1 MDSDRCPLRTSR
13 RQAIMLL
20 SLRIENFALIDCLE
34 LDFGPGLNVLTG
46 ETGAGKSII
55 LDALLAALGE
65 KFSSRAI
72 RTGANRALV
81 EATFELENSVAQW
94 LQEHEIELFEGNV
107 LVCSRELVARTGNH
121 LRSRSRLNGILVN
134 RQMMS
139 QLRDRLV
146 EITAQGQTVNL
157 GKPQYQLAW
166 LDTYG
171 GEAVRQQ
178 VREVASAYQ
187 QYQQAKQ
194 TLDRHRRS
202 QQERLQR
209 QDWLYHQQ
217 QELAAADLQEPNE
230 LENLQ
235 QEKNRLSHTVDLQ
248 KSGFQVYNWLY
259 ASNEEE
265 PTAMDLLGKAEST
278 LQEMIQY
285 DSQVQPIWEMVSE
298 ALTQVMEAG
307 RQIGSYAEQLETDP
321 QHLQEIEERIQE
333 LKPICRKYGPSLSE
347 AIAHLKEVETELEEL
362 ENSQESLET
371 LEQQRDRAWEHLQ
384 TVCRQLTQQRRQAA
398 NHLETELVNALK
410 PLAMDKVQFQV
421 SIEAIPPTSSGCD
434 RIRFQFSPNPG
445 EPLQPV
451 SEIASGGEMSRF
463 LLALKACFARH
474 AGSNGSDVRELPQ
487 RKTLVFDE
495 IDVGVSGKVAIAIA
509 EKLQQLSRQHQVLCV
524 THQPL
529 VAAMADN
536 HFHIDK
542 QVVAAETATAQET
555 DEQEERTVIR
565 VYALENREQ
574 RQQELAQLAGGQS
587 AQEAIAFAD
596 SLLDQAANFRQSDPD
611 SETNESLLASSAPN
625 SAQKSTKPTSRKESQ
640 SHPTSHSP

>member
-1 MDSDRCPLRTSR
+1 
-13 RQAIMLL
+13 MLL
-20 SLRIENFALIDCLE
+20 SLRIENFALIDRLE
-34 LDFGPGLNVLTG
+34 LDFGTGLNVLTG

-94 LQEHEIELFEGNV
+94 LQEQEIELFEGNV

-121 LRSRSRLNGILVN
+121 LRSRSRLNGVLVN
-134 RQMMS
+134 RQIMS

-171 GEAVRQQ
+171 GETVRQQ

-217 QELAAADLQEPNE
+217 QELAAADLQEPDE
-230 LENLQ
+230 LDNLQ

-248 KSGFQVYNWLY
+248 QSGFQVYSWLY

-278 LQEMIQY
+278 LQEMVQY
-285 DSQVQPIWEMVSE
+285 DPQVQTIWEMVSE

-307 RQIGSYAEQLETDP
+307 RQIGGYAEQLETDP

-333 LKPICRKYGPSLSE
+333 LKPICRKYGPSLAE
-347 AIAHLKEVETELEEL
+347 AIAHYKQVETELEEL
-362 ENSQESLET
+362 ENSQESLEAR
-371 LEQQRDRAWEHLQ
+371 EKQRDQAWERLQ
-384 TVCRQLTQQRRQAA
+384 SVCRQLTQQRRQAA

-421 SIEAIPPTSSGCD
+421 SIEAIPPTSSGSD
-434 RIRFQFSPNPG
+434 RVSFQFSPNPG

-463 LLALKACFARH
+463 LLAMKACFALH
-474 AGSNGSDVRELPQ
+474 AGNNDGDDIHALPQ

-509 EKLQQLSRQHQVLCV
+509 EKLHQLSRQHQVLCV

-529 VAAMADN
+529 VAAMADS
-536 HFHIDK
+536 HFQIDK
-542 QVVAAETATAQET
+542 QVVATDTDTVEKT
-555 DEQEERTVIR
+555 DEQEERTVVR
-565 VYALENREQ
+565 VRALENREQ

-596 SLLDQAANFRQSDPD
+596 SLLAQAANFRQSHPD
-611 SETNESLLASSAPN
+611 SETNESLLASSPQN
-625 SAQKSTKPTSRKESQ
+625 SAQKSRKPASRQESQ
-640 SHPTSHSP
+640 SPTTSHSP

>member
-1 MDSDRCPLRTSR
+1 
-13 RQAIMLL
+13 MLL
-20 SLRIENFALIDCLE
+20 SLRIENFALIDRLE
-34 LDFGPGLNVLTG
+34 LDFGAGLNVLTG

-81 EATFELENSVAQW
+81 EATFELETSVAQW
-94 LQEHEIELFEGNV
+94 LQEQEIELFEGNL
-107 LVCSRELVARTGNH
+107 LVCSRELVARTGN
-121 LRSRSRLNGILVN
+121 LRSRSRLNGVLVN
-134 RQMMS
+134 RQIMS

-217 QELAAADLQEPNE
+217 QELAAADLQEPDE

-248 KSGFQVYNWLY
+248 QSGFQVYSWLY

-278 LQEMIQY
+278 LQEMVQY
-285 DSQVQPIWEMVSE
+285 DSQVQSTWEMVSE

-321 QHLQEIEERIQE
+321 QHLQQVEERIQE
-333 LKPICRKYGPSLSE
+333 LKQICRKYGPSLAE
-347 AIAHLKEVETELEEL
+347 AIAHYQQVEAELEEL

-371 LEQQRDRAWEHLQ
+371 LEQQRDRAWESLQ
-384 TVCRQLTQQRRQAA
+384 TACRHLTQQRRQAA

-421 SIEAIPPTSSGCD
+421 SIEAMPPTSSGCD
-434 RIRFQFSPNPG
+434 RVRFQFSPNPG

-463 LLALKACFARH
+463 LLAMKACFARH
-474 AGSNGSDVRELPQ
+474 AGNDGSDGRDLPQ

-509 EKLQQLSRQHQVLCV
+509 EKLHQLSRQNQVLCV

-529 VAAMADN
+529 VAAMADS

-542 QVVAAETATAQET
+542 QVVAAEE
-555 DEQEERTVIR
+555 DNEPEERTVIR
-565 VYALENREQ
+565 VDALENREQ

-596 SLLDQAANFRQSDPD
+596 SLLAQAANFRQTNPD
-611 SETNESLLASSAPN
+611 SETNNSLLASSAQN
-625 SAQKSTKPTSRKESQ
+625 SAPKSTKPASRKESH
-640 SHPTSHSP
+640 SPPTSHSP